1 MEPSERLKAVL
12 VTDDSFAAL
21 VRLFMASPKFQGYS
35 EGTRDTWGRELRF
48 ASRPNC
54 LGAVSRD
61 RMRPALIQAY
71 LDGLSGRPGKQAV
84 AYSVLKQL
92 EKWAIV
98 RDLIPHLI
106 MTGVETE
113 RPKGGHVPWT
123 DEDVILGETHARADL
138 ARAITLAANT
148 GQRGSD
154 LIRMCWTD
162 LETYKGVAGI
172 NVTQKK
178 TGKQVWVPVT
188 SPLAAAMEKWERQ
201 PGPFLRRLDSTAW
214 TRAALTHSWD
224 WEKQRNRALGPIH
237 QRGLV
242 LHGLRGTACVRLRRA
257 GASVPHI
264 ADTVGM
270 SEPMV
275 ARYCRFSLQKE
286 NAVAAVIHLERTIN
300 ERLRDMSGKSG
311 A

>member
-1 MEPSERLKAVL
+1 MEPNERLKAVL

-21 VRLFMASPKFQGYS
+21 VRLYKASPKFQGYS
-35 EGTRDTWGRELRF
+35 SGTREMWGRELDF
-48 ASRPNC
+48 AARPNC
-54 LGAVSRD
+54 LGAISRD
-61 RMRPALIQAY
+61 KMRPALIQAY
-71 LDGLSGRPGKQAV
+71 LDGLAGKPGKQAM

-98 RDLIPHLI
+98 RDLIPNLI

-113 RPKGGHVPWT
+113 RPKGGHVPWS
-123 DEDVILGETHARADL
+123 DEEVILGETAARADL

-162 LETYKGVAGI
+162 LETYKGVTGI

-188 SPLAAAMEKWERQ
+188 SPLAAAMETWERR
-201 PGPFLRRLDSTAW
+201 PGPFLTRLDGAVW

-224 WEKQRNRALGPIH
+224 WEKRRNKALEPLAD
-237 QRGLV
+237 RV

-257 GASVPHI
+257 GASIPHI

-275 ARYCRFSLQKE
+275 ARYSRFSLQKE

-300 ERLRDMSGKSG
+300 ERARDLSGKG
-311 A
+311 RA